1 VVRPIYAF
9 IVQTVDGYYEGLNGE
24 FDWPNVDD
32 EFNEFAIAQVNDT
45 DMLLFGRKTYEG
57 MAGYWPTDAAV
68 AEDPL
73 VAPLMNDIPKV
84 VFSTTL
90 ETADW
95 NNTRLVRNNVVEE
108 VRELKDQPGK
118 QLAIFG
124 SSELTANLLQLG
136 LVDELRI
143 MIHPIILGAGHSLLR
158 TLGDRVPVELVD
170 SRIFASGNVLLNYR
184 PKPAVAEA

>member
-1 VVRPIYAF
+1 VVRSIYAF
-9 IVQTVDGYYEGLNGE
+9 IVQTVDGYYEGPNGE

-32 EFNEFAIAQVNDT
+32 EFNEFAVEQVNNT

-57 MAGYWPTDAAV
+57 MASYWPTDAAV

-90 ETADW
+90 DRAEW
-95 NNTRLVRNNVVEE
+95 GNTRLVRDNVAEE

-124 SSELTANLLQLG
+124 SPELTANLLRLG

-143 MIHPIILGAGHSLLR
+143 MIHPIILGAGHSLLQ
-158 TLGDRVPVELVD
+158 TLDERVPVELVD

-184 PKPAVAEA
+184 PVPVAAEG